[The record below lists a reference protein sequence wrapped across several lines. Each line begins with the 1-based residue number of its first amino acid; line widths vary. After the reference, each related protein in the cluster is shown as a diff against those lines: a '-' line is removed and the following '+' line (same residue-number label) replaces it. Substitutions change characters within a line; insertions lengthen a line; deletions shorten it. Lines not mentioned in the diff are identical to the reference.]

1 MVNTLTY
8 SIKRL
13 AVIALTAVITAA
25 IQLPAFA
32 GKVTVTSG
40 VYRTPVV
47 ELYTSEG
54 CSSCPSADEW
64 VSKLGDALGGE
75 FHAVPLAF
83 HVDYWN
89 YLGWEDPFSRS
100 EFTERQRN
108 LAAIN
113 KQRSIYTP
121 QFAVSGRETRGT
133 SAVVQAIQSA
143 NAEIAAV
150 TIEMDLDAS
159 ADGQVLAAFN
169 IENTAEGAELY
180 IAVYENDITRPI
192 GGGENSGKTLHHDFV
207 VRHWVR
213 AAALPTGPY
222 QGDHVLNLEQ
232 DWQLQNLGLAAVVL
246 DRPSGKT
253 LQAINT
259 SLDQVFIG
267 TEGS

>member
-1 MVNTLTY
+1 MVNTSTY
-8 SIKRL
+8 LIKRL
-13 AVIALTAVITAA
+13 AAIAMTAMITAA

-32 GKVTVTSG
+32 GKVSVASG

-54 CSSCPSADEW
+54 CSSCPQADQW
-64 VSKLGDALGGE
+64 VSKLGDALSGE

-89 YLGWEDPFSRS
+89 YLGWEDPFSRP
-100 EFTERQRN
+100 EFTERQRD

-113 KQRSIYTP
+113 KQRGIYTP

-150 TIEMDLDAS
+150 TIKMDLNAS
-159 ADGQVLAAFN
+159 ENGQVSAAFN
-169 IENTAEGAELY
+169 IENTADGAELY
-180 IAVYENDITRPI
+180 IAVYENDISRPI
-192 GGGENSGKTLHHDFV
+192 GSGENSGKTLHHDFV

-213 AAALPTGPY
+213 AAALPTGLY
-222 QGDHVLNLEQ
+222 QGDHALKLEQ
-232 DWQLQNLGLAAVVL
+232 DWQLQNLGLAAVVI

-253 LQAINT
+253 LQAVSI
-259 SLDQVFIG
+259 SLAELFPGI
-267 TEGS
+267 EES